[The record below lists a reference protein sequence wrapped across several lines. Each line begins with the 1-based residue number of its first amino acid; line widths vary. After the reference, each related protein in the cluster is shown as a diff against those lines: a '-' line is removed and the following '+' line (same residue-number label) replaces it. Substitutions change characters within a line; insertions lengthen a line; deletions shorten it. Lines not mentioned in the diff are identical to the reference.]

1 MADNLIVGDD
11 GANTRNGTGGDDLIY
26 GFDPD
31 GPQGTVT
38 SISATRVASGLGQSL
53 FAVSP
58 PGDTGRLFIVEKGGL
73 VRILDLA
80 TGQLL
85 PTPFI
90 DLSGQITADGEMGL
104 LGLTFHPDFA
114 DNGVFYVHISTPSRD
129 AEIRRYQV
137 SADNPNVADPDSGA
151 LILSVDLPANANT
164 HRGGWIGF
172 GPDGFLY
179 IAIGDGGTTPE
190 SGQTIDDLVGNILR
204 IDVNS
209 DAFPADPSR
218 NYAIPAGNPY
228 VGMAGED
235 EIFAIGLRNPW
246 RASHDRGMETF
257 FIADVGQNTW
267 EEVNIG
273 TAGANFG
280 WVLFEGPDRINPG
293 MPTGGAETDPI
304 FAYNHNGGGRSITGG
319 YVYRG
324 PSEGLQGQYFF
335 ADFVTG
341 QVFTLRQ
348 DINDDWIATERTN
361 QITPNVGSIDNPSS
375 FGEDALGNLYVVDI
389 DGEVFRLTPNVVS
402 PDQGDTL
409 NGLAGNDMLVGGSGN
424 DTLDGGIGDD
434 TMSGGLG
441 DDIII
446 YAPGSDHDVAT
457 DVAVGVGSL
466 DRVDLRAFTNIHS
479 LGDVLVRATQDGRD
493 TVIDFGGGDTLHL
506 HNVVRSQLVAGD
518 FILGIAAVGDVV
530 WRHTDGSVATALT
543 SLAAAGGDWQ
553 IRATGDFDAD
563 GDSDI
568 VWRNNDGRVVT
579 WELENGALLRTHSLA
594 SAGAAWQIVGTGDF
608 DADGDSDILWHH
620 SGGQV
625 VTWEMEDDGLMRTH
639 SLASA
644 GAPWQIVATGD
655 FDGDGDAD
663 ILWRNDNR
671 VVTWEMQGGNLLRT
685 DTLPEASAMW
695 QVDGTGDFDAD
706 GDADILWRH
715 QSGNVVTWEME
726 NGALV
731 RTHNLPTVS
740 PIWSVQGTADFDS
753 DGDADILWRHQD
765 GTVVTWS
772 VEDNALRRTDLFG
785 TFSNAWQVQGTGE
798 FDLV

>member
-1 MADNLIVGDD
+1 MADNLIVADD
-11 GANTRNGTGGDDLIY
+11 GANTRSGTGGDDLIY

-31 GPQGTVT
+31 GLQGTVT
-38 SISATRVASGLGQSL
+38 SISATRVASNLVQPV
-53 FAVSP
+53 FAISP
-58 PGDTGRLFIVEKGGL
+58 PGDNARLFIVERTGFI
-73 VRILDLA
+73 RILDLA

-90 DLSGQITADGEMGL
+90 DLSDEITVDGEMGL
-104 LGLTFHPDFA
+104 LGLAFHPDFA
-114 DNGVFYVHISTPSRD
+114 DNGVFYVHISIPNRD

-137 SADNPNVADPDSGA
+137 SADDPNVANPDSGA

-164 HRGGWIGF
+164 HRAGWLGF

-190 SGQTIDDLVGNILR
+190 SGQTINDLVGNILR

-209 DAFPADPSR
+209 DAFPADPTR

-228 VGMAGED
+228 VGVAGED
-235 EIFAIGLRNPW
+235 EIYAIGLRNPW
-246 RASHDRGMETF
+246 RPSHDRGMETF

-273 TAGANFG
+273 QAGANYG
-280 WVLFEGPDRINPG
+280 WSNFEGPPPG
-293 MPTGGAETDPI
+293 GSGTTGPI
-304 FAYNHNGGGRSITGG
+304 FAYNHNGAGRSITGG

-341 QVFTLRQ
+341 EVFTLRQ
-348 DINDDWIATERTN
+348 DGNDWMETERTD

-375 FGEDALGNLYVVDI
+375 FGEDALGNLYLVDI
-389 DGEVFRLTPNVVS
+389 DGEVFRLTPNVIS
-402 PDQGDTL
+402 ADQGDTL
-409 NGLAGNDMLVGGSGN
+409 NGLAGDDMLVGGSGN
-424 DTLDGGIGDD
+424 DILNGGIGDD

-441 DDIII
+441 DDTFV
-446 YAPGSDHDVAT
+446 YAPGGGDDVAT
-457 DVAVGVGSL
+457 DLAAGAGSL
-466 DRVDLRAFTNIHS
+466 DRVDLHTFTNLHS
-479 LGDVLVRATQDGRD
+479 LSDVLARATQDGRN
-493 TVIDFGGGDTLHL
+493 TVIDFGGGDTLRL
-506 HNVVRSQLVAGD
+506 YNVLPNQLVAGD
-518 FILGIAAVGDVV
+518 FILGIAAVGDVL

-543 SLAAAGGDWQ
+543 GLAAAGGDWQ
-553 IRATGDFDAD
+553 ITGTGDFDAD
-563 GDSDI
+563 GDGDI
-568 VWRNNDGRVVT
+568 LWRNDDGRVVT

-594 SAGAAWQIVGTGDF
+594 SATAAWQIAGTGDF

-620 SGGQV
+620 SGGLV
-625 VTWEMEDDGLMRTH
+625 VTWEMEDDGFVQNH

-644 GAPWQIVATGD
+644 SAPWQIVGTGD

-671 VVTWEMQGGNLLRT
+671 VVTWEMQGGTLLRT
-685 DTLPEASAMW
+685 DTLPNVSATW

-715 QSGNVVTWEME
+715 QNGNVVTWEMQD
-726 NGALV
+726 GALV
-731 RTHNLPTVS
+731 QNHNLPTVS
-740 PIWSVQGTADFDS
+740 PTWDIEGTPDFDS
-753 DGDADILWRHQD
+753 DGDADILWRHPD

-772 VEDNALRRTDLFG
+772 IADNALARTDLFG